1 MKLFIIIIVYA
12 CKISRIWLSLQ
23 TMHNKTVQTY
33 TLSSKLFLKML
44 AQGYARLSAN
54 RQSVNDL
61 NVFPIPDGDTG
72 DNMCLTIESGYSQ
85 ASQIGGASL
94 GEIAGAASSGML
106 MGARGNSGV
115 ILSRIFAG
123 MAKGLAGLPKTDTKG
138 FAAAMDAAVKEAYG
152 SVAHPVE
159 GTILTVVREATEHA
173 AAQSNKSLE
182 EYLAAIV
189 LGMENSLEHT
199 PEKLQVLADA
209 GVVDSGG
216 AGLLHIFYGFQDAV
230 LGISS
235 AVEAPA
241 KSQTAVHVDF
251 SLFDENTELK
261 FGYCTEFLLRLQSS
275 KVDLATFDEKEIED
289 YILGAGDSVVFFRE
303 GSIIKVHV
311 HTKTPGDI
319 ISHCQRWG
327 EFLTIKIENMT
338 LQHHN
343 SNLAEGHKPA
353 KRKEYATVTVASGDG
368 LHEIFTSQLG
378 VDQVVE
384 GGQTMNPSVAD
395 FIAAFDKIAAKHI
408 FVFPNNSNIV
418 MTARQAA
425 EVYADA
431 KIHVIP
437 TKNLGAGYVALAS
450 FDTTAPDAAELEAM
464 LTEIAAGVIC
474 GAVSPA
480 SRDTVKDG
488 VQVHKGGFIGYRG
501 DEVLSSDEQ
510 RLAAALSLCEA
521 MDAGNHDVVLIIGGA
536 DASEAE
542 SAELC
547 TELGKKY
554 PTTEFIYNY
563 GGQPVFDYTFI
574 LC

>member
-1 MKLFIIIIVYA
+1 
-12 CKISRIWLSLQ
+12 
-23 TMHNKTVQTY
+23 MHNKTVQTY
-33 TLSSKLFLKML
+33 DLTGELFLKML
-44 AQGYARLSAN
+44 AQGYARISSN
-54 RQSVNDL
+54 RQNINDL

-123 MAKGLAGLPKTDTKG
+123 MAKGLSGLSQTDTQG
-138 FAAAMDAAVKEAYG
+138 FAAAMASAVSEAYG

-159 GTILTVVREATEHA
+159 GTILTVVRESTEA
-173 AAQSNKSLE
+173 AAELSKKSME
-182 EYLAAIV
+182 EYLSAIV
-189 LGMENSLEHT
+189 HGMENSLEHT

-216 AGLLHIFYGFQDAV
+216 AGLLNIFYGFQDAL

-235 AVEAPA
+235 TVAAPA
-241 KSQTAVHVDF
+241 QNQHAQAVDF

-261 FGYCTEFLLRLQSS
+261 FGYCTEFLLRLQNS
-275 KVDLATFDEKEIED
+275 KVDLKTFDEKEIED
-289 YILGAGDSVVFFRE
+289 YITGAGDSVVFFRE

-327 EFLTIKIENMT
+327 EFLTLKIENMT

-343 SNLAEGHKPA
+343 SNLAERAKPV
-353 KRKEYATVTVASGDG
+353 KRKEYGTVTVASGEG
-368 LHEIFTSQLG
+368 LKSIFKEQLG
-378 VDQVVE
+378 VDEVVE

-395 FIAAFDKIAAKHI
+395 FVAAFDKVPAKHI

-431 KIHVIP
+431 AVHVIP
-437 TKNLGAGYVALAS
+437 TKNIGAGYVALAS
-450 FDTTAPDAAELEAM
+450 FDPSAADAAELEQT
-464 LTEIAAGVIC
+464 LGEIAASVVC
-474 GAVSPA
+474 GMVSPA

-488 VQVHKGGFIGYRG
+488 VEVRKGGFIGYQG
-501 DEVLSSDEQ
+501 DEVLSSGED
-510 RLAAALSLCEA
+510 RNGTALALLEALQ
-521 MDAGNHDVVLIIGGA
+521 AGTHDVVLILGGA
-536 DASEAE
+536 DASEEEA
-542 SAELC
+542 AALC
-547 TELGKKY
+547 EELGRKH
-554 PTTEFIYNY
+554 PSTEFIYNN
-563 GGQPVFDYTFI
+563 GGQPVYDYTFI

>member
-1 MKLFIIIIVYA
+1 
-12 CKISRIWLSLQ
+12 
-23 TMHNKTVQTY
+23 MHNKNVQTY
-33 TLSSKLFLKML
+33 SLTGDLFLKML
-44 AQGYARLSAN
+44 AQGYSRISSN
-54 RQSVNDL
+54 RQSINDL

-85 ASQIGGASL
+85 ASQIGGATL

-123 MAKGLAGLPKTDTKG
+123 MAKGLAGLSKTDTKG
-138 FAAAMDAAVKEAYG
+138 FADAMDSAVSEAYG

-159 GTILTVVREATEHA
+159 GTILTVVRESTEEASGH
-173 AAQSNKSLE
+173 SGKSLE
-182 EYLAAIV
+182 DYMSALIR
-189 LGMENSLEHT
+189 GMENSLEHT

-216 AGLLHIFYGFQDAV
+216 AGLLNIFYGFQDAV
-230 LGISS
+230 LGITG
-235 AVEAPA
+235 AVAAPVERKA
-241 KSQTAVHVDF
+241 QAVDF

-261 FGYCTEFLLRLQSS
+261 FGYCTEFLLRLQNS
-275 KVDLATFDEKEIED
+275 KVDLATFDEKEIES

-327 EFLTIKIENMT
+327 EFLTLKIENMT

-343 SNLAEGHKPA
+343 SNLAEGRKPA
-353 KRKEYATVTVASGDG
+353 KRKEYGMVTVASGAG
-368 LHEIFTSQLG
+368 LRDIFKEQLG
-378 VDQVVE
+378 ADEVVE

-395 FIAAFDKIAAKHI
+395 FIAAFDKVAAKHI

-431 KIHVIP
+431 AVHVIP
-437 TKNLGAGYVALAS
+437 TKNIGAGYVAMAS
-450 FDTTAPDAAELEAM
+450 FDPSAADASELEQT
-464 LTEIAAGVIC
+464 LTEVAAGVVC
-474 GAVSPA
+474 GMVSPA

-488 VQVHKGGFIGYRG
+488 VEVRKGGFIGFRG
-501 DEVLSSDEQ
+501 DEVLSSGEE
-510 RLAAALSLCEA
+510 RNATALALLGAMEA
-521 MDAGNHDVVLIIGGA
+521 KYHDVVLVLGGA
-536 DASEAE
+536 DASEEEA
-542 SAELC
+542 SALC
-547 TELGKKY
+547 SEAGVKYPSTEL
-554 PTTEFIYNY
+554 IYNH
-563 GGQPVFDYTFI
+563 GGQPVFDYIFI

>member
-1 MKLFIIIIVYA
+1 
-12 CKISRIWLSLQ
+12 
-23 TMHNKTVQTY
+23 MHVMHTKNVQTY
-33 TLSSKLFLKML
+33 DLTGELFLKML
-44 AQGYARLSAN
+44 AQGYARISSN
-54 RQSVNDL
+54 RQSINDL

-85 ASQIGGASL
+85 ASQLGGASL

-123 MAKGLAGLPKTDTKG
+123 MAKGLAGLSQTDTKG
-138 FAAAMDAAVKEAYG
+138 FADAMAAAVSEAYG

-159 GTILTVVREATEHA
+159 GTILTVVRESTEDALPH
-173 AAQSNKSLE
+173 SIKSME
-182 EYLAAIV
+182 EYIQALV
-189 LGMENSLEHT
+189 HGMEISLEHT
-199 PEKLQVLADA
+199 PEKLQVLAEA

-216 AGLLHIFYGFQDAV
+216 AGLLNIFYGFQDAL
-230 LGISS
+230 LGINSK
-235 AVEAPA
+235 VEAAPVQGHA
-241 KSQTAVHVDF
+241 NAVDF

-275 KVDLATFDEKEIED
+275 KVDLKTFDEKEIED

-327 EFLTIKIENMT
+327 EFLTLKIENMT

-343 SNLAEGHKPA
+343 SNLAEKAKPV
-353 KRKEYATVTVASGDG
+353 KRKEYGTVTVASGAG
-368 LHEIFTSQLG
+368 LKDIFKEQLG
-378 VDQVVE
+378 VDEVVE

-395 FIAAFDKIAAKHI
+395 FVSAFDKVAAKHI

-431 KIHVIP
+431 KVHVIP
-437 TKNLGAGYVALAS
+437 TKNIGAGYVALAS
-450 FDTTAPDAAELEAM
+450 FDPSAPDASGLEDT
-464 LTEIAAGVIC
+464 LTEVAASVVC
-474 GAVSPA
+474 GSVSPA

-488 VQVHKGGFIGYRG
+488 LEVHKGGFIGYRG
-501 DEVLSSDEQ
+501 DEILSSGED
-510 RLAAALSLCEA
+510 RLQTALSLCEA
-521 MDAGNHDVVLIIGGA
+521 LDCGSRDVVLVLGGA
-536 DASEAE
+536 DAPEEEASQLCSELQA
-542 SAELC
+542 
-547 TELGKKY
+547 KY
-554 PTTEFIYNY
+554 PTVEFMYNN

>member
-1 MKLFIIIIVYA
+1 MYV
-12 CKISRIWLSLQ
+12 
-23 TMHNKTVQTY
+23 MHNKTVQTY
-33 TLSSKLFLKML
+33 DLTGDLFLKML
-44 AQGYARLSAN
+44 AQGYARISSN
-54 RQSVNDL
+54 RQNINDL

-85 ASQIGGASL
+85 ASQLGGASL

-123 MAKGLAGLPKTDTKG
+123 MAKGLSGLSHTDTEG
-138 FAAAMDAAVKEAYG
+138 FAAAMASAVTEAYG

-159 GTILTVVREATEHA
+159 GTILTVVRESTEGAIPQHRE
-173 AAQSNKSLE
+173 SME
-182 EYLAAIV
+182 EYLSALV
-189 LGMENSLEHT
+189 HGMENSLEHT

-216 AGLLHIFYGFQDAV
+216 AGLLNIFYGFQDAL

-235 AVEAPA
+235 TVDAPVKPQA
-241 KSQTAVHVDF
+241 ATVDF

-261 FGYCTEFLLRLQSS
+261 FGYCTEFLLRLQNS
-275 KVDLATFDEKEIED
+275 KVDLKTFDEKEIED
-289 YILGAGDSVVFFRE
+289 YITGAGDSVVFFRE

-327 EFLTIKIENMT
+327 EFLTLKIENMT

-343 SNLAEGHKPA
+343 SNLAERSKPV
-353 KRKEYATVTVASGDG
+353 KRKEYGTVTVASGSG
-368 LHEIFTSQLG
+368 LRDIFKGQLG
-378 VDQVVE
+378 ADEVVE
-384 GGQTMNPSVAD
+384 GGQTMNPSVTD
-395 FIAAFDKIAAKHI
+395 FVAAFDKVPAKHI

-418 MTARQAA
+418 MTARQAG

-431 KIHVIP
+431 KVHVIP
-437 TKNLGAGYVALAS
+437 TKNIGAGYVALAS
-450 FDTTAPDAAELEAM
+450 FDSSCTDPGELEAT
-464 LTEIAAGVIC
+464 LTGIAGSVVC
-474 GAVSPA
+474 GSVSPA

-488 VQVHKGGFIGYRG
+488 IEVHKGGFIGYRG
-501 DEVLSSDEQ
+501 DEILSSGDD
-510 RLAAALSLCEA
+510 RKATAIALC
-521 MDAGNHDVVLIIGGA
+521 DALEVGSRDVVLILGGA
-536 DASEAE
+536 DAPEEEA
-542 SAELC
+542 AALCNELQA
-547 TELGKKY
+547 KY
-554 PTTEFIYNY
+554 PTVEFIYNH

>member
-1 MKLFIIIIVYA
+1 MHI
-12 CKISRIWLSLQ
+12 
-23 TMHNKTVQTY
+23 MHNKTVQTF
-33 TLSSKLFLKML
+33 TLSGELFLKML
-44 AQGYARLSAN
+44 AQGHARLSNN
-54 RQSVNDL
+54 RVRVNDL

-72 DNMCLTIESGYSQ
+72 DNMCLTIESGYAQ
-85 ASQIGGASL
+85 ASQLGGASL
-94 GEIAGAASSGML
+94 SEIANAASSGML

-123 MAKGLAGLPKTDTKG
+123 MAKGFAGVSKTDTKG
-138 FAAAMDAAVKEAYG
+138 FAAAMASAVNEAYG

-159 GTILTVVREATEHA
+159 GTILTVVREGAEEA
-173 AAQSNKSLE
+173 ASVKNKSME
-182 EYLAAIV
+182 EYISALV
-189 LGMENSLEHT
+189 HGMENSLEHT

-216 AGLLHIFYGFQDAV
+216 AGLLQIFYGFQDAL
-230 LGISS
+230 LGISNNVAATAS
-235 AVEAPA
+235 GSPA
-241 KSQTAVHVDF
+241 KVDF

-275 KVDLATFDEKEIED
+275 KIDLATFDEKEIED

-343 SNLAEGHKPA
+343 SNLAELRQPV
-353 KRKEYATVTVASGDG
+353 KRKDYGTVTVASGEG
-368 LHEIFTSQLG
+368 LKAIFSEQLA
-378 VDQVVE
+378 VDEVVE

-395 FIAAFDKIAAKHI
+395 FIAAFDRIPAKHI
-408 FVFPNNSNIV
+408 FVFPNNSNIIL
-418 MTARQAA
+418 TARQAG

-431 KIHVIP
+431 KVHVIP
-437 TKNLGAGYVALAS
+437 TANLGAGYVAIAS
-450 FDTTAPDAAELEAM
+450 FDPSEKDADRLEETLAG
-464 LTEIAAGVIC
+464 IASSVVC
-474 GAVSPA
+474 GQVSPA
-480 SRDTVKDG
+480 SRDTVMNG
-488 VQVHKGGFIGYRG
+488 LEVSKGGYIGFCG
-501 DEVLSSDEQ
+501 DEVLSSGADRAQ
-510 RLAAALSLCEA
+510 TAFALCDALEA
-521 MDAGNHDVVLIIGGA
+521 GSHDVVLVLGGA
-536 DASEAE
+536 DAPEDEA
-542 SAELC
+542 SALC
-547 TELGKKY
+547 SALGEKY
-554 PTTEFIYNY
+554 PSTEFIYNH

>member
-1 MKLFIIIIVYA
+1 
-12 CKISRIWLSLQ
+12 
-23 TMHNKTVQTY
+23 MHNKTVQTY
-33 TLSSKLFLKML
+33 DLTGDLFLKML
-44 AQGYARLSAN
+44 AQGYARISSN
-54 RQSVNDL
+54 RQNINDL

-123 MAKGLAGLPKTDTKG
+123 MAKGLSGLSQTDTEG
-138 FAAAMDAAVKEAYG
+138 FAAAMASAVTEAYG

-159 GTILTVVREATEHA
+159 GTILTVVRESTEGAVPQHKE
-173 AAQSNKSLE
+173 SME
-182 EYLAAIV
+182 EYLSALV
-189 LGMENSLEHT
+189 QGMENSLEHT

-216 AGLLHIFYGFQDAV
+216 AGLLNIFYGFQDAL
-230 LGISS
+230 LGINST
-235 AVEAPA
+235 VDAPV
-241 KSQTAVHVDF
+241 KSKAATVDF

-275 KVDLATFDEKEIED
+275 KVDLKTFDEKEIED
-289 YILGAGDSVVFFRE
+289 YITGAGDSVVFFRE
-303 GSIIKVHV
+303 GTIIKVHV

-327 EFLTIKIENMT
+327 EFLTLKIENMT

-343 SNLAEGHKPA
+343 SNLAEHAKPV
-353 KRKEYATVTVASGDG
+353 KRKEYGTVTVASGSG
-368 LHEIFTSQLG
+368 LRDILKEQLG
-378 VDQVVE
+378 ADEVVE

-395 FIAAFDKIAAKHI
+395 FVAAFDKVPAKHI

-418 MTARQAA
+418 MTARQAG

-431 KIHVIP
+431 KVHVIP
-437 TKNLGAGYVALAS
+437 TKNIGAGYVALAS
-450 FDTTAPDAAELEAM
+450 FDSSCTDPGELEAT
-464 LTEIAAGVIC
+464 LTAIAGSVVC
-474 GAVSPA
+474 GSVSPA

-488 VQVHKGGFIGYRG
+488 VEVHKGGFIGYRG
-501 DEVLSSDEQ
+501 DEILSSGDD
-510 RLAAALSLCEA
+510 RKATAVALCDALEA
-521 MDAGNHDVVLIIGGA
+521 GSRDVVLILGGA
-536 DASEAE
+536 DAPEEEASALCSELQA
-542 SAELC
+542 
-547 TELGKKY
+547 KY
-554 PTTEFIYNY
+554 PTVEFIYNH

>member
-1 MKLFIIIIVYA
+1 
-12 CKISRIWLSLQ
+12 
-23 TMHNKTVQTY
+23 MHNKTIQTY
-33 TLSSKLFLKML
+33 DLTGDLFLRML
-44 AQGYARLSAN
+44 AQGYARISSN
-54 RQSVNDL
+54 RQSINDL

-85 ASQIGGASL
+85 ASQIGGATL

-123 MAKGLAGLPKTDTKG
+123 MAKGLAGLSHTDTNG
-138 FAAAMDAAVKEAYG
+138 FAAAMSAAVKEAYG

-159 GTILTVVREATEHA
+159 GTILTVVRESTDEA
-173 AAQSNKSLE
+173 SPYKKKSME
-182 EYLAAIV
+182 EYMRALV
-189 LGMENSLEHT
+189 HGMETSLEHT

-216 AGLLHIFYGFQDAV
+216 AGLLNIFYGFQDAL
-230 LGISS
+230 LGIEGTAAS
-235 AVEAPA
+235 APVKEKANY
-241 KSQTAVHVDF
+241 VDF

-275 KVDLATFDEKEIED
+275 KVDLNSFNEREIED
-289 YILGAGDSVVFFRE
+289 YILSSGDSVVFFRE

-311 HTKTPGDI
+311 HTKTPGDV

-343 SNLAEGHKPA
+343 SNLSERAKPA
-353 KRKEYATVTVASGDG
+353 KRKEYGTVSVASGDG
-368 LHEIFTSQLG
+368 LKSIFKEQLG
-378 VDQVVE
+378 VDEVVE
-384 GGQTMNPSVAD
+384 GGQTMNPSVSD
-395 FIAAFDKIAAKHI
+395 FVAAFDKVAAKHI

-431 KIHVIP
+431 RVHVIP
-437 TKNLGAGYVALAS
+437 SKNIGSGYVALAS
-450 FDTTAPDAAELEAM
+450 FDTTIQDAGELEAI
-464 LTEIAAGVIC
+464 LTETAASVVC
-474 GAVSPA
+474 GSVSPA

-488 VQVHKGGFIGYRG
+488 VEVHKGGFIGYRG
-501 DEVLSSDEQ
+501 DEILSSDED
-510 RLAAALSLCEA
+510 RKSAALSLCDALEA
-521 MDAGNHDVVLIIGGA
+521 GSHDVVLIFGGA
-536 DASEAE
+536 GAPEDEAAALCSELA
-542 SAELC
+542 A
-547 TELGKKY
+547 KY
-554 PTTEFIYNY
+554 PSVEFMYNY